1 MDWAGEVVK
10 VWQARVIDA
19 PELPAGTVFDLGEG
33 RLAVACG
40 LQALELLQVQRPGG
54 RRAPV
59 SVLAQGAM
67 PQRV

>member
-1 MDWAGEVVK
+1 MGGDLVK

-19 PELPAGTVFDLGEG
+19 PEVPPGTVLDLGEG

-40 LQALELLQVQRPGG
+40 QQALELLQVQRPGG
-54 RRAPV
+54 RRAGA
-59 SVLAQGAM
+59 SVLAGSAL